1 MTHIPSEMRT
11 IPQWVGFTLENMP
24 NGRTSKKP
32 IDPRTL
38 YGASSTNPD
47 TWGTYEEALACI
59 GKDSRFGKV
68 DGVGFV
74 LSPPYC
80 GIDLDHVIDSQTGE
94 LHADAIDIVET
105 MDSYTER
112 SPSGTGLHII
122 YRGSVHPEWKKKQA
136 GAFGENTDLEMYQ
149 QGRYFTVT
157 GDVFENYTDIH
168 DREDYAALVQKTYM
182 KKQKQES
189 HAQKAEISG
198 SVTMQ
203 EDELLDAA
211 RNSKNGLLFSDLMEG
226 RWEKYYGSQSEA
238 DMALCSMLAFW
249 FCKDER
255 HIDKVF
261 RQSGLMRD
269 KWDRKQSGSTYGAL
283 TVKKAV
289 NDCREVYTGKSLL
302 SQGDYEITIMPK
314 QWHSFDDTGNAL
326 RMVDMFGDKIRY
338 HYADKRWLIYDKV
351 KWCYDNAGLIWKMI
365 DRTMAAIALEEKHYA
380 DLGLENE
387 FQKHL
392 KKCRSNNAK
401 RALEKEI
408 QHHVGITPGVLDRH
422 KLLLNTPG
430 GVVDLKTF
438 TVTPNDPG
446 NYITKATAVSYK
458 PDAECP
464 LWLKFLGDIFAGDLE
479 LIRYVQ
485 KAVGYSLSGL
495 TDEQCAFILYGN
507 GRNGKSTW
515 IDIIRYIC
523 GDYATNIQPE
533 TLMTRT
539 QSSTANSD
547 IARLKG
553 ARFVTSVEP
562 NEGVRLNEGLLK
574 QLTGDDVV
582 TARKLYGDEFEFKP
596 EFKLWMAT
604 NHRPVIRGTDTGI
617 WRRIHLIPFTVQIP
631 EDQVDKKLKDKLL
644 HEAEGILCWCVEG
657 MRLYHEEG
665 LQKPASVCR
674 ATEEYRKDMDTISKF
689 LDECTVSAPMRC
701 VKAKDLYTVYTKWC
715 DLYGEFKLTN
725 TQFGREITKRHQKRR
740 TMNGN
745 VYDGLDFSA
754 DYKQY
759 SISIETST

>member
-1 MTHIPSEMRT
+1 
-11 IPQWVGFTLENMP
+11 
-24 NGRTSKKP
+24 
-32 IDPRTL
+32 
-38 YGASSTNPD
+38 
-47 TWGTYEEALACI
+47 
-59 GKDSRFGKV
+59 
-68 DGVGFV
+68 
-74 LSPPYC
+74 
-80 GIDLDHVIDSQTGE
+80 
-94 LHADAIDIVET
+94 
-105 MDSYTER
+105 
-112 SPSGTGLHII
+112 
-122 YRGSVHPEWKKKQA
+122 
-136 GAFGENTDLEMYQ
+136 
-149 QGRYFTVT
+149 
-157 GDVFENYTDIH
+157 
-168 DREDYAALVQKTYM
+168 
-182 KKQKQES
+182 
-189 HAQKAEISG
+189 
-198 SVTMQ
+198 
-203 EDELLDAA
+203 
-211 RNSKNGLLFSDLMEG
+211 
-226 RWEKYYGSQSEA
+226 
-238 DMALCSMLAFW
+238 
-249 FCKDER
+249 
-255 HIDKVF
+255 
-261 RQSGLMRD
+261 
-269 KWDRKQSGSTYGAL
+269 
-283 TVKKAV
+283 
-289 NDCREVYTGKSLL
+289 
-302 SQGDYEITIMPK
+302 MPK

-326 RMVDMFGDKIRY
+326 RMVDLFGDRIRY

-351 KWCYDNAGLIWKMI
+351 KWSYDNAGLIWKMI
-365 DRTMAAIALEEKHYA
+365 DKTMASISLEEKHYA
-380 DLGLENE
+380 DMGLENE

-458 PDAECP
+458 PGAECP

-582 TARKLYGDEFEFKP
+582 TARKLYGDEFEFRP

-604 NHRPVIRGTDTGI
+604 NHRPIIRGTDTGI

-644 HEAEGILCWCVEG
+644 HEAEGILRWCVDG
-657 MRLYHEEG
+657 MRMYNDEG
-665 LQKPASVCR
+665 LQKPECVSR
-674 ATEEYRKDMDTISKF
+674 ATDEYRKDMDTISKF
-689 LDECTVSAPMRC
+689 LEECTIRAPMRC

-725 TQFGREITKRHQKRR
+725 TKFGREITKRHQKRH
-740 TMNGN
+740 TMNGK

>member
-1 MTHIPSEMRT
+1 MTRIPPEMTALPR
-11 IPQWVGFTLENMP
+11 WVGFTLEGQP
-24 NGRTSKKP
+24 NGKTTKKP
-32 IDPRTL
+32 VDPHTL

-59 GKDSRFGKV
+59 GENSRFGAV
-68 DGVGFV
+68 SGVGFV

-80 GIDLDHVIDSQTGE
+80 GIDLDHVIDKETGE
-94 LHADAIDIVET
+94 LHADALDIVET

-122 YRGSVHPEWKKKQA
+122 YRGSVHPEWKKKQT

-157 GDVFENYTDIH
+157 GDVFGGYTDIH
-168 DREDYAALVQKTYM
+168 DREDYAALIQKAYM
-182 KKQKQES
+182 KKPKQENCQP
-189 HAQKAEISG
+189 AGMVQAP
-198 SVTMQ
+198 VLQ
-203 EDELLDAA
+203 EDEVLAAA
-211 RNSKNGLLFSDLMEG
+211 RNSKNGLLFSDLMAG
-226 RWEKYYGSQSEA
+226 RWEKHYNSQSEA

-249 FCKDER
+249 FGKDER
-255 HIDKVF
+255 RMDKVF
-261 RQSGLMRD
+261 RQSGMMRE
-269 KWDRKQSGSTYGAL
+269 KWDEKRSDTTYGAV
-283 TVKKAV
+283 TIQKAV
-289 NDCREVYTGKSLL
+289 SSCSQVYTKKSLL
-302 SQGDYEITIMPK
+302 SEDEYEITIMPK

-326 RMVDMFGDKIRY
+326 RMVDLFGDRIRY
-338 HYADKRWLIYDKV
+338 HYADKRWMIYDKV
-351 KWCYDNAGLIWKMI
+351 KWSYDNAGLIWKMI
-365 DRTMAAIALEEKHYA
+365 DKTMASISLEEKHYA

-387 FQKHL
+387 FRKHL

-430 GVVDLKTF
+430 GVVDLKAF
-438 TVTPNDPG
+438 TVTQNDPG
-446 NYITKATAVSYK
+446 HYITKATAVSYRPGAK
-458 PDAECP
+458 CP
-464 LWLKFLGDIFAGDLE
+464 LWLKFLDDIFAGDRE

-539 QSSTANSD
+539 QQGAANSD

-582 TARKLYGDEFEFKP
+582 TARKLYGDEFEFRP

-631 EDQVDKKLKDKLL
+631 EEQVDKKLKDKLL
-644 HEAEGILCWCVEG
+644 CEAEGILCWCVEG

-665 LQKPASVCR
+665 LKKPASVCR

-689 LDECTVSAPMRC
+689 LDECTVSAPMRY

-725 TQFGREITKRHQKRR
+725 TQFGREITKRHQKRH
-740 TMNGN
+740 TMNGK
-745 VYDGLDFSA
+745 VYDGLDFGP

-759 SISIETST
+759 SISIEASI

>member
-1 MTHIPSEMRT
+1 MTRLPPEMTALPR
-11 IPQWVGFTLENMP
+11 WVGFTLDQQP
-24 NGRTSKKP
+24 NGRTTKKP
-32 IDPRTL
+32 VDPHTL
-38 YGASSTNPD
+38 CGASSTNPD

-59 GKDSRFGKV
+59 GKDSRFGAV
-68 DGVGFV
+68 SGVGFV

-80 GIDLDHVIDSQTGE
+80 GIDLDHVIDKETGE
-94 LHADAIDIVET
+94 LHADALDIVET

-122 YRGSVHPEWKKKQA
+122 YRVSIHPEWKKKQT

-157 GDVFENYTDIH
+157 GDVFEGYTDIH
-168 DREDYAALVQKTYM
+168 DREDYAALIQKAYM
-182 KKQKQES
+182 KKPKQENCQP
-189 HAQKAEISG
+189 AGMMQAPAL
-198 SVTMQ
+198 Q
-203 EDELLDAA
+203 EDEVLAAA
-211 RNSKNGLLFSDLMEG
+211 RNSKNGLLFSDLMAG
-226 RWEKYYGSQSEA
+226 RWEKHYHSQSEA

-249 FCKDER
+249 FCRDELR
-255 HIDKVF
+255 IDKVF

-289 NDCREVYTGKSLL
+289 NDCREVYTRKSLL
-302 SQGDYEITIMPK
+302 SEGDYEITIVPK

-326 RMVDMFGDKIRY
+326 RMVDLFGDRIRY

-351 KWCYDNAGLIWKMI
+351 KWSYDNAGLIWKMI
-365 DRTMAAIALEEKHYA
+365 DKTMASISLEEKHYT

-387 FQKHL
+387 FRKHL
-392 KKCRSNNAK
+392 KKCRSNNSK

-458 PDAECP
+458 PGAKCP
-464 LWLKFLGDIFAGDLE
+464 LWLKFLDDIFAGDRE

-604 NHRPVIRGTDTGI
+604 NHRPIIRGTDTGI

-725 TQFGREITKRHQKRR
+725 TQFGREITKRHQKRH
-740 TMNGN
+740 TMNGK
-745 VYDGLDFSA
+745 VYDGLDFCA

-759 SISIETST
+759 SISIETSI

>member
-1 MTHIPSEMRT
+1 M
-11 IPQWVGFTLENMP
+11 
-24 NGRTSKKP
+24 
-32 IDPRTL
+32 
-38 YGASSTNPD
+38 
-47 TWGTYEEALACI
+47 
-59 GKDSRFGKV
+59 
-68 DGVGFV
+68 
-74 LSPPYC
+74 
-80 GIDLDHVIDSQTGE
+80 
-94 LHADAIDIVET
+94 
-105 MDSYTER
+105 
-112 SPSGTGLHII
+112 
-122 YRGSVHPEWKKKQA
+122 
-136 GAFGENTDLEMYQ
+136 
-149 QGRYFTVT
+149 
-157 GDVFENYTDIH
+157 
-168 DREDYAALVQKTYM
+168 
-182 KKQKQES
+182 
-189 HAQKAEISG
+189 
-198 SVTMQ
+198 
-203 EDELLDAA
+203 
-211 RNSKNGLLFSDLMEG
+211 
-226 RWEKYYGSQSEA
+226 
-238 DMALCSMLAFW
+238 
-249 FCKDER
+249 
-255 HIDKVF
+255 
-261 RQSGLMRD
+261 
-269 KWDRKQSGSTYGAL
+269 
-283 TVKKAV
+283 
-289 NDCREVYTGKSLL
+289 
-302 SQGDYEITIMPK
+302 
-314 QWHSFDDTGNAL
+314 
-326 RMVDMFGDKIRY
+326 
-338 HYADKRWLIYDKV
+338 
-351 KWCYDNAGLIWKMI
+351 
-365 DRTMAAIALEEKHYA
+365 
-380 DLGLENE
+380 
-387 FQKHL
+387 
-392 KKCRSNNAK
+392 
-401 RALEKEI
+401 
-408 QHHVGITPGVLDRH
+408 GITPGVLDRH

-458 PDAECP
+458 PGAKCP
-464 LWLKFLGDIFAGDLE
+464 LWLKFLDDIFAGDRE

-539 QSSTANSD
+539 QQGAANSD

-631 EDQVDKKLKDKLL
+631 EEQVDKKLKDKLL
-644 HEAEGILCWCVEG
+644 CEAEGILCWCVEG

-665 LQKPASVCR
+665 LKKPASVCR
-674 ATEEYRKDMDTISKF
+674 ATEEYRK
-689 LDECTVSAPMRC
+689 E
-701 VKAKDLYTVYTKWC
+701 KDLYTVYTKWC

-725 TQFGREITKRHQKRR
+725 TQFGLEITKRHQKRR

-759 SISIETST
+759 SISIETSI

>member
-1 MTHIPSEMRT
+1 MTRIPPEMTALPR
-11 IPQWVGFTLENMP
+11 WVGFTLDQQP
-24 NGRTSKKP
+24 NGRTTKKP
-32 IDPRTL
+32 VDPHTL
-38 YGASSTNPD
+38 CGASSTNPD

-59 GKDSRFGKV
+59 GKNSRFGAV
-68 DGVGFV
+68 SGVGFV

-80 GIDLDHVIDSQTGE
+80 GIDLDHVIDRETGE
-94 LHADAIDIVET
+94 LHADALDIVET

-157 GDVFENYTDIH
+157 GDVFGGYTDIH
-168 DREDYAALVQKTYM
+168 DREDYAALIQKAYM
-182 KKQKQES
+182 KKPKQENCQP
-189 HAQKAEISG
+189 AGMVQAPAL
-198 SVTMQ
+198 Q
-203 EDELLDAA
+203 EDEVLAAA
-211 RNSKNGLLFSDLMEG
+211 RNSKNGLLFSDLMAG
-226 RWEKYYGSQSEA
+226 HWEKHYHSQSEA

-255 HIDKVF
+255 RMDKAF
-261 RQSGLMRD
+261 RQSGMMRA
-269 KWDRKQSGSTYGAL
+269 KWDEKRSDTTYGAV
-283 TVKKAV
+283 TIQKAV
-289 NDCREVYTGKSLL
+289 SSCSQVYTKKSLL
-302 SQGDYEITIMPK
+302 TEDDYEITIMPK

-326 RMVDMFGDKIRY
+326 RMVDLFGDRIRY

-365 DRTMAAIALEEKHYA
+365 DKTMASISLEEKHYA
-380 DLGLENE
+380 DMGLENE
-387 FQKHL
+387 FRKHL

-464 LWLKFLGDIFAGDLE
+464 LWLKFLDDIFAGDRE

-539 QSSTANSD
+539 QQGAANSD

-582 TARKLYGDEFEFKP
+582 TARKLYGDEFEFRP

-631 EDQVDKKLKDKLL
+631 EEQVDKKLKDKLL
-644 HEAEGILCWCVEG
+644 CEAEGILCWCVEG

-665 LQKPASVCR
+665 LKKPASVCR

-689 LDECTVSAPMRC
+689 LEECTIRTPMRC

-725 TQFGREITKRHQKRR
+725 TQFGREITKRHQKRH
-740 TMNGN
+740 TMNGK
-745 VYDGLDFSA
+745 VYDGLDFCA

>member
-1 MTHIPSEMRT
+1 MTRIPPEMTALPR
-11 IPQWVGFTLENMP
+11 WVGFTLDQQP
-24 NGRTSKKP
+24 NGKTTKKP
-32 IDPRTL
+32 VDPHTL

-59 GKDSRFGKV
+59 GKNSRFGAV
-68 DGVGFV
+68 SGVGFV

-80 GIDLDHVIDSQTGE
+80 GIDLDHVIDKETGE
-94 LHADAIDIVET
+94 LHADALDIVET

-157 GDVFENYTDIH
+157 GDVFERYTDIH
-168 DREDYAALVQKTYM
+168 DREDYAVLIQNAYM
-182 KKQKQES
+182 KKPKQES
-189 HAQKAEISG
+189 LQPTKLPPAPPL
-198 SVTMQ
+198 Q
-203 EDELLDAA
+203 EDEILAAA
-211 RNSKNGLLFSDLMEG
+211 RNSKNGLLFSDLMAG
-226 RWEKYYGSQSEA
+226 HWEKHYHSQSEA

-249 FCKDER
+249 FCRDELR
-255 HIDKVF
+255 IDKVF

-269 KWDRKQSGSTYGAL
+269 KWDREQSGSTYGAI
-283 TVKKAV
+283 TVQKAV
-289 NDCREVYTGKSLL
+289 RDCREVYTKKTVLAEN
-302 SQGDYEITIMPK
+302 DYEITIMPK

-326 RMVDMFGDKIRY
+326 RMVDLFGDRIRY

-365 DRTMAAIALEEKHYA
+365 DKTMASISLEEKHYA
-380 DLGLENE
+380 DMGLENE
-387 FQKHL
+387 FRKHL

-430 GVVDLKTF
+430 GVVDLKAF
-438 TVTPNDPG
+438 TITPNDPG

-458 PDAECP
+458 PGAKCP
-464 LWLKFLGDIFAGDLE
+464 LWLKFLDDIFAGDRE

-604 NHRPVIRGTDTGI
+604 NHRPIIRGTDTGI

-631 EDQVDKKLKDKLL
+631 EEQVDKKLKDKLL
-644 HEAEGILCWCVEG
+644 CEAEGILCWCVEG

-665 LQKPASVCR
+665 LKKPASVCR

-725 TQFGREITKRHQKRR
+725 TQFGREITKRHQKRH
-740 TMNGN
+740 TMNGK
-745 VYDGLDFSA
+745 VYDGLDFCA

-759 SISIETST
+759 SISIETSI

>member
-1 MTHIPSEMRT
+1 MTRIPPEMTALPR
-11 IPQWVGFTLENMP
+11 WVGFTLDQQP
-24 NGRTSKKP
+24 NGRTTKKP
-32 IDPRTL
+32 VDPHTL
-38 YGASSTNPD
+38 CGASSTNPD

-59 GKDSRFGKV
+59 GKNSRFGAV
-68 DGVGFV
+68 SGVGFV

-80 GIDLDHVIDSQTGE
+80 GIDLDHVIDRETGE
-94 LHADAIDIVET
+94 LHADALDIVET
-105 MDSYTER
+105 IDSYTER

-157 GDVFENYTDIH
+157 GDVFGGYTDIH
-168 DREDYAALVQKTYM
+168 DREDYAALIQKAYM
-182 KKQKQES
+182 KKPKQENCQP
-189 HAQKAEISG
+189 AGMVQAPAL
-198 SVTMQ
+198 Q
-203 EDELLDAA
+203 EDEVLAAA
-211 RNSKNGLLFSDLMEG
+211 RNSKNGLLFSDLMAG
-226 RWEKYYGSQSEA
+226 RWEKHYNSQSEA

-255 HIDKVF
+255 CMDKVF
-261 RQSGLMRD
+261 RQSGMMRA
-269 KWDRKQSGSTYGAL
+269 KWDEKRSDTTYGAV
-283 TVKKAV
+283 TIQKAV
-289 NDCREVYTGKSLL
+289 SSCSQVYTKKSLL
-302 SQGDYEITIMPK
+302 TEDDYEITIMPK

-326 RMVDMFGDKIRY
+326 RMVDLFGDRIRY

-351 KWCYDNAGLIWKMI
+351 KWSYDNAGLIWKMI
-365 DRTMAAIALEEKHYA
+365 DKTMASISLEEKHYA
-380 DLGLENE
+380 DIGLENE
-387 FQKHL
+387 FRKHL

-430 GVVDLKTF
+430 GVVDLKAF

-458 PDAECP
+458 PGAKCP
-464 LWLKFLGDIFAGDLE
+464 LWLKFLDDIFAGDRE

-539 QSSTANSD
+539 QQGAANSD

-631 EDQVDKKLKDKLL
+631 EEQVDKKLKDKLL
-644 HEAEGILCWCVEG
+644 CEAEGILCWCVEG

-665 LQKPASVCR
+665 LKKPASVCR

-725 TQFGREITKRHQKRR
+725 TQFGREITKRYQKRR
-740 TMNGN
+740 IMNGN

-759 SISIETST
+759 SISIETSI